1 LKQVVEANTAY
12 EKKMCDQ
19 AVEQELDA
27 TQIAELERLQANTAT
42 ENARMKRALEED
54 SRRKASLEEE
64 IISLK
69 KGKKQ

>member
-1 LKQVVEANTAY
+1 
-12 EKKMCDQ
+12 MCDQ